1 MRKIILPVAVAAFA
15 VPASVGAAWTGAG
28 LIGGTWNGIA
38 ASASDPSFTF
48 PIQANVWVASDGTPR
63 GQARLGAPLNCS
75 MKWTAIRQQ
84 GAVTIFSEHV
94 TQQVGHLCEDG
105 GTVRVSTASDGR
117 VRYVW
122 RKGALSSLG
131 YLNGIAGRWTGT
143 LAGGGNTHFHA
154 NLIIRGTT
162 VRGIE
167 GSVGYGTPLSCSGRW
182 TPLSGN
188 APGWRRFTE
197 TITRSSSRFC
207 VGEGAASV
215 RLRSD
220 GRLQY
225 HWASGGL
232 VTTGVLT
239 RTPE

>member
-1 MRKIILPVAVAAFA
+1 MALVAFA
-15 VPASVGAAWTGAG
+15 APTSIGAAWTGAG

-38 ASASDPSFTF
+38 ASATDPSFTF
-48 PIQANVWVASDGTPR
+48 PIQANVWVGSDGTPR

-75 MKWTAIRQQ
+75 LKWTARRQQ
-84 GAVTIFSEHV
+84 GAVTIFSETV
-94 TQQVGHLCEDG
+94 THQVGHLCEDG
-105 GTVRVSTASDGR
+105 GTVRVSTASGGR

-131 YLNGIAGRWTGT
+131 YLDGIAGSWAGM
-143 LAGGGNTHFHA
+143 LAGSGNTHFPA

-162 VRGIE
+162 RGGIE
-167 GSVGYGTPLSCSGRW
+167 GSVGYGSPLSCSGRW

-188 APGWRRFTE
+188 TPGWRRFTE

-207 VGEGAASV
+207 VGVGAASV
-215 RLRSD
+215 RLRRD

-225 HWASGGL
+225 RWTSGGL
-232 VTTGVLT
+232 LTTGVLT
-239 RTPE
+239 RAPG